1 MYSSENVL
9 SILKKFYLLLGWFLS
24 QLFAFSSWKVGFKT
38 QFLSHQGVWIITSV
52 VTGTNYS
59 TFNRAII
66 RAFEMFKNFTL
77 NNNRKE
83 IDVTKNGKN
92 FQAPRVQSRSVQT
105 PSVQAFRV
113 QVSTSC
119 IQSPVFL
126 VCILLRTQFSF
137 TRLILFVSFPE
148 INCFANCR
156 LKQSIFKSKKS
167 KTICM

>member
-1 MYSSENVL
+1 MCSLFWKNFIFCL
-9 SILKKFYLLLGWFLS
+9 NDFWANYLRS
-24 QLFAFSSWKVGFKT
+24 SSWKVGFKT

-66 RAFEMFKNFTL
+66 RVFEMFKNFTL

-83 IDVTKNGKN
+83 IDATKNGKN

-126 VCILLRTQFSF
+126 VCILLRAQFSF

-167 KTICM
+167 KTICI

>member
-1 MYSSENVL
+1 MIY
-9 SILKKFYLLLGWFLS
+9 FYGDAQCVAQKMCS
-24 QLFAFSSWKVGFKT
+24 LFWKNFIFCLNDFWANYLRFSSWKVGFKT

-66 RAFEMFKNFTL
+66 RVFEMFKNFTL

-83 IDVTKNGKN
+83 IDITKNGKN

-137 TRLILFVSFPE
+137 TRLILFHF
-148 INCFANCR
+148 R
-156 LKQSIFKSKKS
+156 KSIALL
-167 KTICM
+167 IAD

>member
-1 MYSSENVL
+1 MIY
-9 SILKKFYLLLGWFLS
+9 FYGDAQCVAQKMCS
-24 QLFAFSSWKVGFKT
+24 LFWKNFIFCLNDFWANYLRSSSWKVGFKT

-66 RAFEMFKNFTL
+66 RVFEMFKNFTL

-83 IDVTKNGKN
+83 IDITKNGKN

-119 IQSPVFL
+119 IQFQSSFSGMHFVTNTVF
-126 VCILLRTQFSF
+126 FY
-137 TRLILFVSFPE
+137 
-148 INCFANCR
+148 
-156 LKQSIFKSKKS
+156 
-167 KTICM
+167 